1 MLKGSLSMKDDF
13 SMSLQNYKYRTLNQT
28 KKKIVGSTIMNQLL
42 PVIILL
48 VEKNDDRKQLIVS
61 SNIHKF
67 I

>member
-1 MLKGSLSMKDDF
+1 MKDDF
-13 SMSLQNYKYRTLNQT
+13 SMSLQNYKYRTRNQT